1 MAEDVGVYTG
11 IYRTV
16 DPHYTFF
23 IDAGVATVKY
33 SAPSAAEVH
42 VLPTQT
48 GPVTGL
54 YDPEWTALMSIEA

>member
-1 MAEDVGVYTG
+1 MAEDVGIHTG
-11 IYRTV
+11 VYRTV
-16 DPHYTFF
+16 DPHYSFF
-23 IDAGVATVKY
+23 VDAGLSTGEY

-48 GPVTGL
+48 GPVTGR